1 MQNNSYPSM
10 VDPVATP
17 KFGPAAPGQAPQN
30 TGAPLASQHMFV
42 PEQKPKKNGSL
53 IQTIFLILA
62 TITALVFIALYI
74 NKYIEWDNARTDV
87 DSQIDA
93 AVAMAVA
100 DNTTKMEADFAE
112 REKYPYRN
120 FMGPADYGSLGFE
133 YPQTWSVYISKD
145 ASNGGDFEA
154 YLNPTEVE
162 PVSATTINALRVT
175 IRDDSFDSVIRTYD
189 NFVRNGRCQFST
201 REVNGVMANVYT
213 GELSNE
219 IYGKLVVFKLRDKAV
234 MLQTDADVFVTEF
247 DRLID
252 TVTFVQ

>member
-1 MQNNSYPSM
+1 
-10 VDPVATP
+10 
-17 KFGPAAPGQAPQN
+17 
-30 TGAPLASQHMFV
+30 LASQHMFV
-42 PEQKPKKNGSL
+42 PEQKSKKNRNL

-62 TITALVFIALYI
+62 TIIALVFIALYI
-74 NKYIEWDNARTDV
+74 NKYIEWDNVRTDV
-87 DSQIDA
+87 DTQIDA

-120 FMGPADYGSLGFE
+120 FMGPVDYGSLGFE
-133 YPQTWSVYISKD
+133 YPQTWSVYINRD

-175 IRDDSFDSVIRTYD
+175 IRDASFDTVVRTYD
-189 NFVRNGRCQFST
+189 NFVKSGRCQFST

-213 GELSNE
+213 GELSNN
-219 IYGKLVVFKLRDKAV
+219 IYGKLVIFKLRDKAV
-234 MLQTDADVFVTEF
+234 MIQTDADIFITEF
-247 DRLID
+247 DRLLD